1 MSAVSLSQRRKNS
14 PPPFSPEMIQRLQE
28 ARDKRNTCAVPYL
41 FHPELDYD
49 WTTEEGLAL
58 LEKTYHAHFDHVA
71 EECKIRIIMTNSVC
85 DWTYEDAFECIKFIR
100 DFYVFR
106 NPNCY
111 VDPKKFWDLSYDS
124 PCMVSFARYQEKI
137 RQYHSELNCGIIP

>member
-1 MSAVSLSQRRKNS
+1 MSTVPLSQRRKNS
-14 PPPFSPEMIQRLQE
+14 PPSFSPEMIRRLQE
-28 ARDKRNTCAVPYL
+28 AHDKRNTCAVSYL
-41 FHPELDYD
+41 FHPELDYN

-71 EECKIRIIMTNSVC
+71 EECKIRIIITKHVSK
-85 DWTYEDAFECIKFIR
+85 WTYDEAFKCIKYVQ

-111 VDPKKFWDLSYDS
+111 PNPKVFWDLSPDS
-124 PCMVSFARYQEKI
+124 PCMQSFRRFQQIA
-137 RQYHSELNCGIIP
+137 SDELLMFSKY